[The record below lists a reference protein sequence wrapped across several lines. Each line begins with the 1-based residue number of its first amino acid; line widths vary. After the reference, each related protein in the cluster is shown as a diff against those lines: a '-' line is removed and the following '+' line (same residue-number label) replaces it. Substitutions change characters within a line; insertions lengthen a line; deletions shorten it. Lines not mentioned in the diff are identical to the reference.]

1 MNNKNIKMM
10 FLLFSLLIILFG
22 TVSAADTTDEYDT
35 STSPDTIQDM
45 DSSDNV
51 VPNDKIPEKNE
62 KIINDKT
69 STKKSNRIP
78 TKITIDPIET
88 TQYTDNVTISGK
100 YRDITG
106 RILRYTPLNVKI
118 NTNSYR
124 IQTDV
129 NGNFKEKFRTNTIGT
144 NTVTVNYYG
153 NINFEGNTSTET
165 FTVTRQDTKITI
177 NPIET
182 VEYTIILQ

>member
-1 MNNKNIKMM
+1 M
-10 FLLFSLLIILFG
+10 LI
-22 TVSAADTTDEYDT
+22 
-35 STSPDTIQDM
+35 
-45 DSSDNV
+45 
-51 VPNDKIPEKNE
+51 
-62 KIINDKT
+62 